1 MDEPQYTKYRARPRL
16 LRRREPDPVRDPA
29 AAAPP
34 PAPGSVL
41 PPGPG
46 EPPIAYHGGGRRRL
60 RLPRPGGRRLSRGR
74 IVKVV
79 LLALLGWVGLS
90 LVLFLV
96 SAQLQQSGIDAE
108 LGGAGHPLV
117 SANTVLV
124 LGSDTRP
131 EGSQEAGA
139 QTRGRGRSD
148 SILLLRVGGGA
159 NSRLSI
165 ARDTVV
171 DIPGRGRDKIN
182 AAYAYGGAALAV
194 QTIEAYTGVDV
205 NHVIEVNFDRF
216 PDLIDA
222 MGGIDYRGGCVVAK
236 VNGGYANGGV
246 TIRIR
251 AGEEEHLN
259 GEQALALARV
269 RTNDCRPNE
278 NDLARAR
285 RQQKILASIRGR
297 ALGPAG
303 FVRLPFIAWQVPRTF
318 RTDMSGPTLMG
329 VFGAL
334 AAGGTPGTAVLG
346 TETGFVPEER
356 RAAAVRRFL
365 RG

>member
-1 MDEPQYTKYRARPRL
+1 VPVAPAPPAPPAPSPGEPGVVYHGRGRRRPRL
-16 LRRREPDPVRDPA
+16 PG
-29 AAAPP
+29 APHRP
-34 PAPGSVL
+34 
-41 PPGPG
+41 
-46 EPPIAYHGGGRRRL
+46 
-60 RLPRPGGRRLSRGR
+60 RLPRLPRRGR
-74 IVKVV
+74 VVRVV

-90 LVLFLV
+90 LLLFLV
-96 SAQLQQSGIDAE
+96 SAQLQQSGIDAD
-108 LGGAGHPLV
+108 LGGAGYPLT
-117 SANTVLV
+117 SANTILV

-131 EGSQEAGA
+131 AGSKEAGA
-139 QTRGRGRSD
+139 QTQGRGRSD

-165 ARDTVV
+165 ARDTLV
-171 DIPGRGRDKIN
+171 DVPGRGRQKIN
-182 AAYAYGGAALAV
+182 AAYAIGGAALAV
-194 QTIEAYTGVDV
+194 DTVERYTGVDV
-205 NHVIEVNFDRF
+205 HHVVEVDFERF
-216 PDLIDA
+216 PGLIDA
-222 MGGIDYRGGCVVAK
+222 MGGIDYTGACVVAK

-259 GEQALALARV
+259 GKQALALARV
-269 RTNDCRPNE
+269 RTNTCRPNE

-285 RQQKILASIRGR
+285 RQQKILAAIRSR

-303 FVRLPFIAWQVPRTF
+303 FVRMPFIAWQVPRTF

-329 VFGAL
+329 LFGAL
-334 AAGGTPGTAVLG
+334 AAGGTPETAVLG
-346 TETGFVPEER
+346 TTTGIVPEER